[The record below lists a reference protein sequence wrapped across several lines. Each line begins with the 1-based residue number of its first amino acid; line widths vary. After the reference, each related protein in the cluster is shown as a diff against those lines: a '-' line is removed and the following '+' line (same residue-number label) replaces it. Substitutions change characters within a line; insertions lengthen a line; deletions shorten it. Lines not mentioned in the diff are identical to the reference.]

1 MRISRLVKILAMLAV
16 TTLPSACSDIGG
28 SSNGISGNDNSPS
41 PPPEPELVVLPG
53 NINGSAIIDANGEE
67 FAITA
72 KGRKLYEMDKRSEL
86 ANTSVSDDKRT
97 FFVNG
102 VEQGIIVLAQQPVAG
117 ASALAEA
124 AAGDG
129 VAVFGREDSGVVTRL
144 DIETG
149 ADTNS
154 EVTAVRET
162 QEIVTLVDADLDGDG
177 IDNTQDNCLTDPNHE
192 QTDTDGDGEGDA
204 CDDTPNGTADDDS
217 DGVVNLVDNCPGDYN
232 PDQADADG
240 DGIGDACGPGAI
252 TAANTVTVQGRQWAQ
267 PDLFLNLS
275 WDTINAVCPG
285 GACGSDAILNGWDV
299 SGWTWA
305 STEDLNNLFNYY
317 SVNSSDPIP
326 NLLGPGPSSANS
338 ESTVPYSYGQLF
350 YLDGWRATSSIF
362 FESRE
367 TMGRTADSPDYF
379 AGIGLAPSFSGA
391 GTSNMAGTD
400 YTLVLYFPGAWFS
413 RPDPA
418 AVVPL
423 YQRVR

>member
-1 MRISRLVKILAMLAV
+1 MRISRLVKILAILAV
-16 TTLPSACSDIGG
+16 TTLVAACNGG
-28 SSNGISGNDNSPS
+28 NSNSSNDNNPS
-41 PPPEPELVVLPG
+41 PPPEPELVVLAG
-53 NINGSAIIDANGEE
+53 NINSSAITDANGEE

-72 KGRKLYEMDKRSEL
+72 NGRKLYEIEKRREL
-86 ANTSVSDDKRT
+86 ANTSVSDDNRT

-102 VEQGIIVLAQQPVAG
+102 IAEGIIVLAQQPVAG
-117 ASALAEA
+117 VSALVEA
-124 AAGDG
+124 VEGDG
-129 VAVFGREDSGVVTRL
+129 VAVFGREDSGVVTLL

-149 ADTNS
+149 VDTSS
-154 EVTAVRET
+154 EVTAVGET
-162 QEIVTLVDADLDGDG
+162 QEIVTLVEADLDGDG
-177 IDNTQDNCLTDPNHE
+177 IDNTQDNCLADPNHD
-192 QTDTDGDGEGDA
+192 QADTDGDGEGDA

-217 DGVVNLVDNCPGDYN
+217 DGVVNLVDNCPADYN

-252 TAANTVTVQGRQWAQ
+252 TAVNTITVQGRKWAQ
-267 PDLFLNLS
+267 PDLFLNLP

-285 GACGSDAILNGWDV
+285 GVCGSDATLNGWDV

-317 SVNSSDPIP
+317 SVNSSNPIA
-326 NLLGPGPSSANS
+326 NLLGPGPSSDNS
-338 ESTVPYSYGQLF
+338 ESTVPNSYGQLF

-367 TMGRTADSPDYF
+367 TMGRTSDSPDYF
-379 AGIGLAPSFSGA
+379 AGIGLAPSFTGH
-391 GTSNMAGTD
+391 GTSNMAGTN
-400 YTLVLYFPGAWFS
+400 YTPVFYYPGAWFY

-423 YQRVR
+423 TQWVR